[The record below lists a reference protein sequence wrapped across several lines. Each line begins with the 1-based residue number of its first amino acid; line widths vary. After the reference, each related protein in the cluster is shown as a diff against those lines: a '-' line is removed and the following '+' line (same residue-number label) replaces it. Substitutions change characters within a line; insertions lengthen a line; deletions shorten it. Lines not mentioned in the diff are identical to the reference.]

1 MFEASSGFI
10 SMPRKMSGSAMSTID
25 AFIAAI
31 KTPIVVFDK
40 AIHLYL
46 GSVDPAPRWR
56 GAIASCRDVGAV
68 LAIRSS
74 SCCGAVYL
82 PGAQW

>member
-10 SMPRKMSGSAMSTID
+10 LMPRKMSGRAMSTIE

-40 AIHLYL
+40 AIHSYL
-46 GSVDPAPRWR
+46 G
-56 GAIASCRDVGAV
+56 
-68 LAIRSS
+68 
-74 SCCGAVYL
+74 
-82 PGAQW
+82 